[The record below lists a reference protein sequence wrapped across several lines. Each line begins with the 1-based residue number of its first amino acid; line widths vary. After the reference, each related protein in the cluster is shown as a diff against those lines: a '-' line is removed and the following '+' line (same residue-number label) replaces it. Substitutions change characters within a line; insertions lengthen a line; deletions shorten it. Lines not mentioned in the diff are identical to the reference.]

1 MPSRLVLLLC
11 ALALTGAAQA
21 QTVVLSGIL
30 GGKALLVVDGGPP
43 KSLAVGQSHQGVK
56 VVGVQAGQA
65 LVEIGGARQTLRLGE
80 GPVSASPAHGEAGD
94 QRRIVLHAGSN
105 GHFRAQ
111 GQINGRAVTFL
122 VDTGAS
128 AVSVGAA
135 EADRIGLNYRAGQP
149 VQMQTANGS
158 TTGWLIKLHSV
169 RLGSTDVFDVEA
181 IVSAASMPYVLLG
194 NSYLTRFQMT
204 RTNDQMVLERRY

>member
-1 MPSRLVLLLC
+1 MPSRLPLLLC

-30 GGKALLVVDGGPP
+30 GGKALLVVDGAPP
-43 KSLAVGQSHQGVK
+43 RSVAVGQSHQGVK
-56 VVGVQAGQA
+56 LIGVQAGQA

-80 GPVSASPAHGEAGD
+80 GPVSAPPPEGEAGD

-105 GHFRAQ
+105 GHFRAL

-128 AVSVGAA
+128 AVSMSAA

-158 TTGWLIKLHSV
+158 TTGWLLKLHSV